1 MRFKHIFGV
10 PLCGALA
17 LLAIAGCADDEL
29 LNGQGDG
36 RPKGNGIVFGASANY
51 AGPITRVVYGDYTY
65 EDGHEGDYDSRLSQA
80 INWEEDDQVSI
91 YSPTSP
97 TIKQVDYD
105 ITKSTNGQENLAYL
119 AAIDGQD
126 GLHWGSGTQDFYA
139 VYPSKASM
147 QNQEMANQFVS
158 FENGVLNGFIPVNQ
172 QQHISYNS
180 SETDPAK
187 RWTVT
192 PNYDW
197 LWMAAINKGF
207 TVPTDGTDGGINL
220 DFVPL
225 TTTLEITFVG
235 PTTVPLVQFNVR
247 SKSKKNIV
255 GQFTCDLKQG
265 STTQVGNYS
274 NIPKCQH
281 VNNGTVN
288 EFATVN
294 MSYINE
300 EGEREEAINL
310 AEGEEIT
317 FNVYL
322 LPVENLTDVTVRVA
336 GYNSSSKTVDL
347 GSLDV
352 RLQPHQKTCV
362 KIAAPQISAGG
373 TNTWIDGIPDNALV
387 SQLSIP
393 GTANTFSYLYEG
405 NDKEQFKAQE
415 SDIVQQWNAGIRCF
429 ELVSDVNGSG
439 DNLDGAQLL
448 CNRQALGIT
457 FGQAVDQIWQLVNS
471 SNGREFAMIIPSY
484 GSGIGHPSD
493 GNGVLDYA
501 NDLNQFYRTHTG
513 YKYVTYDRNLTVG
526 QARGGLIFVAR
537 ITSEEDAD
545 RSNWIGT
552 MPEPVEGVFVDEW
565 GSLVDNWA
573 RRGYTLQDGTVVNN
587 WARSLND
594 QNSVE
599 YYMRNI
605 LENSRDDN
613 SRPDQ
618 YIRPSWI
625 PSRDESKIN
634 FIHSTTRKGGG
645 AGSAYIH
652 DWRRVVP
659 EEGVVDGLR
668 PGSFFIAQTSETRY
682 EDWWWY
688 DYYFNHYAYWDPSLQ
703 EKKDDIWNTFIASI
717 DANSQDTQAEQ
728 FYINSLDGY
737 FVDPTI
743 QQSYLPFV
751 TGSSVGGVG
760 LGTGGIAG
768 NIQAYANYINDWF
781 YNEIQDFGE
790 NNIYG
795 PMNVVLLDMV
805 YQSTGGSR
813 LPSTIINN
821 NYRFQLKTA
830 DDFNGGTDT
839 NNSSLS
845 NSGSGYGNGG
855 ALIK

>member
-65 EDGHEGDYDSRLSQA
+65 EDGYEGDYGSRLSQA
-80 INWEEDDQVSI
+80 INWEDDDQVSI

-147 QNQEMANQFVS
+147 KNQEIATQFVS

-172 QQHISYNS
+172 QQQISYNS
-180 SETDPAK
+180 SEPDPAK
-187 RWTVT
+187 RWKVT

-235 PTTVPLVQFNVR
+235 PTTVPLVQFNVQ
-247 SKSKKNIV
+247 SKKNIV
-255 GQFTCDLKQG
+255 GPFTCDLRQG
-265 STTQVGNYS
+265 NTTQVGNYS
-274 NIPKCQH
+274 NIPECQH

-288 EFATVN
+288 TYATVN

-300 EGEREEAINL
+300 EGERVEAINL

-322 LPVENLTDVTVRVA
+322 LPVEDLTDVTVRVA

-347 GSLDV
+347 GSRNV
-352 RLQPHQKTCV
+352 TLQPHQKTCV
-362 KIAAPQISAGG
+362 KIAAPKISEGG
-373 TNTWIDGIPDNALV
+373 TNTWIDGIPDNVLV

-393 GTANTFSYLYEG
+393 GTANTFSYLYKG
-405 NDKEQFKAQE
+405 DDVEQFQAQK
-415 SDIVQQWNAGIRCF
+415 STIVEQWNAGIRCF

-439 DNLDGAQLL
+439 DNLDEAQLL

-457 FGQAVDQIWQLVNS
+457 FGDAVDQIWQLVKS

-501 NDLNQFYRTHTG
+501 NDLNEFYRTHRD
-513 YKYVTYDRNLTVG
+513 YKYVTYDRTLTVG

-545 RSNWIGT
+545 KSNWPT
-552 MPEPVEGVFVDEW
+552 RAMPEPVEGVFVDEW

-613 SRPDQ
+613 SKPEQ

-625 PSRDESKIN
+625 PSRDDSKIN

-659 EEGVVDGLR
+659 EKGVVDGLR
-668 PGSFFIAQTSETRY
+668 SGSFFIAQTSETRY
-682 EDWWWY
+682 EDWWWH

-751 TGSSVGGVG
+751 AGSSVGGVG
-760 LGTGGIAG
+760 LGVGGIAG

-781 YNEIQDFGE
+781 YNEIQNFGE
-790 NNIYG
+790 NSIYG

>member
-65 EDGHEGDYDSRLSQA
+65 KDGHEGDYGSRLSQA

-105 ITKSTNGQENLAYL
+105 ITKSTSGPENLAYL

-235 PTTVPLVQFNVR
+235 PTTVPLVQFNVQ
-247 SKSKKNIV
+247 SAKSIV

-274 NIPKCQH
+274 NIPECQH

-288 EFATVN
+288 TFATVN

-300 EGEREEAINL
+300 KGEREEAINL

-347 GSLDV
+347 GSRNV
-352 RLQPHQKTCV
+352 TLQPHQKTCV

-373 TNTWIDGIPDNALV
+373 TNTWIDGIPDNVLV

-393 GTANTFSYLYEG
+393 GTANTFSYLYNG
-405 NDKEQFKAQE
+405 ADVEQFQAQK
-415 SDIVQQWNAGIRCF
+415 SNIVQQWNAGIRCF
-429 ELVSDVNGSG
+429 ELVSDVNRSG
-439 DNLDGAQLL
+439 NDLYDAQLL

-484 GSGIGHPSD
+484 GSDIGHPSD

-501 NDLNQFYRTHTG
+501 NDLNVFYRMHTD
-513 YKYVTYDRNLTVG
+513 YKYVTYDRNLTVD

-545 RSNWIGT
+545 RSNWPSA

-573 RRGYTLQDGTVVNN
+573 RRGYTLQNGTVVNN
-587 WARSLND
+587 WARSVDD

-599 YYMRNI
+599 YYMHSSSSFI
-605 LENSRDDN
+605 SG
-613 SRPDQ
+613 RPDE
-618 YIRPSWI
+618 IDRPDWI
-625 PSRDESKIN
+625 PSRDDTKTN
-634 FIHSTTRKGGG
+634 FIHSTTRKGGST
-645 AGSAYIH
+645 GSAYVQ

-659 EEGVVDGLR
+659 DDGVVDGLR
-668 PGSFFIAQTSETRY
+668 DGSFFIGATSLGAVNNY
-682 EDWWWY
+682 I
-688 DYYFNHYAYWDPSLQ
+688 YWDPSLQ

-743 QQSYLPFV
+743 QKSYLPFV
-751 TGSSVGGVG
+751 TVGNWGIG
-760 LGTGGIAG
+760 LSDGGIAG

>member
-1 MRFKHIFGV
+1 MRFKHILGV

-65 EDGHEGDYDSRLSQA
+65 EDGHEGDYGSRLSQA

-105 ITKSTNGQENLAYL
+105 ITKSTSGQENLAYL

-373 TNTWIDGIPDNALV
+373 TNTWIDGIPDNVLV

-545 RSNWIGT
+545 MSNWIGT

>member
-65 EDGHEGDYDSRLSQA
+65 EDGHEGDYGSRLSQA
-80 INWEEDDQVSI
+80 INWEDNDQVSI

-147 QNQEMANQFVS
+147 KNQEMATQFVS

-172 QQHISYNS
+172 QQQILYKS
-180 SETDPAK
+180 SEPAAE
-187 RWTVT
+187 RWKVT

-235 PTTVPLVQFNVR
+235 PTTVPLVQFNVQ
-247 SKSKKNIV
+247 SEKNIV

-265 STTQVGNYS
+265 NTTQVGNYS
-274 NIPKCQH
+274 NIPECQH

-288 EFATVN
+288 TFATVN

-300 EGEREEAINL
+300 KGEREEAINL
-310 AEGEEIT
+310 KEGEEIT

-322 LPVENLTDVTVRVA
+322 LPVEDLTDVTVRVA

-347 GSLDV
+347 GSRNVTL
-352 RLQPHQKTCV
+352 LPHQKTCV
-362 KIAAPQISAGG
+362 KIAAPKISEGG
-373 TNTWIDGIPDNALV
+373 TNTWIDGIPDNVLV

-393 GTANTFSYLYEG
+393 GTANTFSYKYNG
-405 NDKEQFKAQE
+405 DDKEQFKAQE
-415 SDIVQQWNAGIRCF
+415 SDIVKQWNAGIRCF

-439 DNLDGAQLL
+439 DNLDEAQLL

-457 FGQAVDQIWQLVNS
+457 FGEAVDQIWQLVNN

-484 GSGIGHPSD
+484 GSGIGHPD
-493 GNGVLDYA
+493 NGNGVLDYA
-501 NDLNQFYRTHTG
+501 NDLNEFYRTHTN

-526 QARGGLIFVAR
+526 EARGGLIFVAR

-545 RSNWIGT
+545 RSNWPSA

-613 SRPDQ
+613 SRPEQ

-625 PSRDESKIN
+625 PSRDDSKIN

-668 PGSFFIAQTSETRY
+668 FGSFFIAQTSETRY
-682 EDWWWY
+682 EDLWWH

-703 EKKDDIWNTFIASI
+703 EKKNDIWNTFIASI

-751 TGSSVGGVG
+751 AGSSVGGVG
-760 LGTGGIAG
+760 LGVGGIAG

-781 YNEIQDFGE
+781 YNEIQNFGE

-805 YQSTGGSR
+805 YQGTGGSR

>member
-235 PTTVPLVQFNVR
+235 PTTVPLVQFNVQ
-247 SKSKKNIV
+247 SAKSIV

-265 STTQVGNYS
+265 STTQVGDYS
-274 NIPKCQH
+274 NIPECQH

-288 EFATVN
+288 TFATVN

-300 EGEREEAINL
+300 KGEREEAINL

-347 GSLDV
+347 GSRNV
-352 RLQPHQKTCV
+352 TLQPHQKTCV

-373 TNTWIDGIPDNALV
+373 TNTWIDGIPDNVLV

-393 GTANTFSYLYEG
+393 GTANTFSYLYNG
-405 NDKEQFKAQE
+405 ADVEQFQAQK
-415 SDIVQQWNAGIRCF
+415 SNIVQQWNAGIRCF

-457 FGQAVDQIWQLVNS
+457 FGEAVDQIWQLVNS

-501 NDLNQFYRTHTG
+501 NDLNEFYRTHTG
-513 YKYVTYDRNLTVG
+513 YKYVTYDRNLTVD

-613 SRPDQ
+613 SRPEQ

-682 EDWWWY
+682 EDLWWY

-703 EKKDDIWNTFIASI
+703 EKKDNIWNTFIASI

>member
-1 MRFKHIFGV
+1 MRFKHILGV

-65 EDGHEGDYDSRLSQA
+65 EDGHEGDYGSRLSQA

-105 ITKSTNGQENLAYL
+105 ITKSTSGQENLAYL

-373 TNTWIDGIPDNALV
+373 TNTWIDGIPDNVLV

-688 DYYFNHYAYWDPSLQ
+688 DYYFNHYAYWNPSLQ

-760 LGTGGIAG
+760 LGTGGISG
-768 NIQAYANYINDWF
+768 NIQAYAKYINDWF

>member
-373 TNTWIDGIPDNALV
+373 TNTWIDGIPDNVLV

-717 DANSQDTQAEQ
+717 DANSQDTQAKQ

>member
-1 MRFKHIFGV
+1 MRFKHILGV

-65 EDGHEGDYDSRLSQA
+65 EDGHEGDYGSRLSQA

-105 ITKSTNGQENLAYL
+105 ITKSTSGQENLAYL

-373 TNTWIDGIPDNALV
+373 TNTWIDGIPDNVLV

>member
-65 EDGHEGDYDSRLSQA
+65 KDGHEGDYGSRLSQA

-105 ITKSTNGQENLAYL
+105 ITKSTNGPENLAYL

-147 QNQEMANQFVS
+147 QNQEMANQYVS

-172 QQHISYNS
+172 QQQISYNS

-247 SKSKKNIV
+247 SKSKKSIV

-274 NIPKCQH
+274 NIPECQH

-322 LPVENLTDVTVRVA
+322 LPVEDLTDVTVRVA

-347 GSLDV
+347 GSLNV

-362 KIAAPQISAGG
+362 KIAAPQISEGG
-373 TNTWIDGIPDNALV
+373 TNIWIDGIPDNVLV

-393 GTANTFSYLYEG
+393 GTANTFSYLYNG
-405 NDKEQFKAQE
+405 DDVEQFQAQK
-415 SDIVQQWNAGIRCF
+415 SNIVAQWNAGIRCF

-457 FGQAVDQIWQLVNS
+457 FGEAVDQIWQLVNS

-501 NDLNQFYRTHTG
+501 NDLNEFYRTHTG

-545 RSNWIGT
+545 RSNWPSA

-565 GSLVDNWA
+565 GSLYDNWA
-573 RRGYTLQDGTVVNN
+573 RRGYTLQDGRVVNN
-587 WARSLND
+587 WARGNND

-599 YYMRNI
+599 YYMLTHTDESSSSSYDEQYVRPDW
-605 LENSRDDN
+605 LPSRDD
-613 SRPDQ
+613 
-618 YIRPSWI
+618 
-625 PSRDESKIN
+625 SKVN
-634 FIHSTTRKGGG
+634 FKHSTTRKGGST
-645 AGSAYIH
+645 GSAYVQ

-659 EEGVVDGLR
+659 EEGVVEGLR
-668 PGSFFIAQTSETRY
+668 PGSFFVGQTSRWSWVRNLYTN
-682 EDWWWY
+682 
-688 DYYFNHYAYWDPSLQ
+688 YYTYWEPSLQ

-737 FVDPTI
+737 FVDPRI
-743 QQSYLPFV
+743 QNSYLPYV
-751 TGSSVGGVG
+751 AGGSWGPVPLGEGGVG
-760 LGTGGIAG
+760 G

-855 ALIK
+855 ALIE